1 MISWIL
7 QLLAQA
13 GNTVAGVANAA
24 TARILAVWNNIL
36 TFFLRVKGAVVGAR
50 AAILAWL
57 GAHIG
62 LAISTITTLKW
73 LITTFVPNQ
82 IRALQSTLIT
92 WAARQIAATLATER
106 ALVAQLQAW
115 ALTQLVALAK
125 GINALQ
131 SWAVTQFASAVARLT
146 RIESYLFGAL
156 ATPER
161 IAAYI
166 VDAMARA
173 LGRWALNNAVRV
185 GRLGWRLL
193 LSSVVSV
200 AGVAEDI
207 ITRII

>member
-1 MISWIL
+1 
-7 QLLAQA
+7 
-13 GNTVAGVANAA
+13 
-24 TARILAVWNNIL
+24 
-36 TFFLRVKGAVVGAR
+36 
-50 AAILAWL
+50 
-57 GAHIG
+57 
-62 LAISTITTLKW
+62 
-73 LITTFVPNQ
+73 
-82 IRALQSTLIT
+82 
-92 WAARQIAATLATER
+92 
-106 ALVAQLQAW
+106 
-115 ALTQLVALAK
+115 
-125 GINALQ
+125 
-131 SWAVTQFASAVARLT
+131 VARLT